1 MVPRRRKPDDPP
13 LLPPLPWDEQAP
25 AASTSAALITA
36 KAARKRCQRPA
47 LMRPM
52 RGTAIEFT
60 DPAADHLGERRPEGV
75 QYCPIVAQQDDCT
88 IGSSYRLIEG
98 VCYNSAMSSPDTAGM
113 HTAATQAS
121 GTRTAGRAGQLAPLR
136 IESTPSLVAARIR
149 AGIFDRTFPPDG
161 QLNEV
166 ELARDLGVSRGPVRE
181 AFQRLIHEGLLRA
194 ERNRGVF
201 VVALDQDCM
210 RDVYFVR
217 DVIEQA
223 AAQRAAERRDE
234 VALGELAKIVESMK
248 AG

>member
-1 MVPRRRKPDDPP
+1 MPP
-13 LLPPLPWDEQAP
+13 HD
-25 AASTSAALITA
+25 
-36 KAARKRCQRPA
+36 R
-47 LMRPM
+47 
-52 RGTAIEFT
+52 
-60 DPAADHLGERRPEGV
+60 
-75 QYCPIVAQQDDCT
+75 
-88 IGSSYRLIEG
+88 
-98 VCYNSAMSSPDTAGM
+98 
-113 HTAATQAS
+113 S

-166 ELARDLGVSRGPVRE
+166 ELARDLGISRGPVRE

-201 VVALDQDCM
+201 VVALDLDSM

-223 AAQRAAERRDE
+223 AALRLAERHDQ
-234 VALGELAKIVESMK
+234 VALGDLEKIVGSMK
-248 AG
+248 GALTGEWSELVAIDLEFHRTLVTAAGSERLLRMFEPIYAETRLLLSYLEIHYEDRADLHDEHRGILEAISSGDDALIGRLVHQHMTESVTKLARPA

>member
-1 MVPRRRKPDDPP
+1 M
-13 LLPPLPWDEQAP
+13 
-25 AASTSAALITA
+25 
-36 KAARKRCQRPA
+36 
-47 LMRPM
+47 
-52 RGTAIEFT
+52 
-60 DPAADHLGERRPEGV
+60 
-75 QYCPIVAQQDDCT
+75 
-88 IGSSYRLIEG
+88 
-98 VCYNSAMSSPDTAGM
+98 CYNFDMSSPDTAGIHTAGT
-113 HTAATQAS
+113 HTAAT
-121 GTRTAGRAGQLAPLR
+121 RTAPRSGQLAPLR
-136 IESTPSLVAARIR
+136 IESTPTLVAARIR

-201 VVALDQDCM
+201 VVALDQDSM

-248 AG
+248 AGTSGDWSDLVAIDLEFHRTLVAAAGSERLVRMFEPIYAETRLALSYLEIHYDDRADLHDEHRGILAAISSGDEVQIGRLVHQHMTESVAKLARSA

>member
-1 MVPRRRKPDDPP
+1 MPSQDP
-13 LLPPLPWDEQAP
+13 
-25 AASTSAALITA
+25 T
-36 KAARKRCQRPA
+36 
-47 LMRPM
+47 
-52 RGTAIEFT
+52 
-60 DPAADHLGERRPEGV
+60 
-75 QYCPIVAQQDDCT
+75 
-88 IGSSYRLIEG
+88 
-98 VCYNSAMSSPDTAGM
+98 
-113 HTAATQAS
+113 

-136 IESTPSLVAARIR
+136 IESTPALVAARIR

-201 VVALDQDCM
+201 VVALDQHSM

-223 AAQRAAERRDE
+223 AALRLAERHDE
-234 VALGELAKIVESMK
+234 AGLGELERIVDSMK
-248 AG
+248 GAMTGDWSELVAIDLEFHRTLVAAAGSERLLRMFEPIYAETRLLLSYLEIHYDDRADLHDEHRGILAAISSGDDALIARLVHLHMTDSVAKLARSA